1 MHRQYQS
8 GFYAVASQH
17 TARKTTRS
25 SRLLGHTSAEAPDCR
40 VHCPRGRPLSPDTA
54 RQAESALPATDQT
67 ARRTVHSNPVIVAS
81 RAHDRSPSR
90 VHPRALTRTE
100 KVGCQWTNLAAVRS
114 APTQRDQLAG
124 RQSVRERCVGVQ
136 ADSARVITPQRPS
149 DRTRPPWTPVRM
161 AADPSAPVT
170 CLRTARAPTSAPLP
184 LLPVPV
190 ACLESG
196 STTLPSGRQR
206 ASILG
211 VRAVADS
218 ATALGVS
225 ESRMLPAR
233 ACAVGA
239 GGPRQGFLSDGA
251 SFRRASYAPSCLPT
265 ASSGRPCTRCTRVH
279 RMLRML
285 Y

>member
-1 MHRQYQS
+1 M
-8 GFYAVASQH
+8 
-17 TARKTTRS
+17 
-25 SRLLGHTSAEAPDCR
+25 
-40 VHCPRGRPLSPDTA
+40 
-54 RQAESALPATDQT
+54 
-67 ARRTVHSNPVIVAS
+67 
-81 RAHDRSPSR
+81 
-90 VHPRALTRTE
+90 
-100 KVGCQWTNLAAVRS
+100 
-114 APTQRDQLAG
+114 
-124 RQSVRERCVGVQ
+124 RERCVGVQ

-196 STTLPSGRQR
+196 STTLRSGRQR

-211 VRAVADS
+211 SRAVADK

-225 ESRMLPAR
+225 ESGTLPAR

-251 SFRRASYAPSCLPT
+251 SFRRRLPT
-265 ASSGRPCTRCTRVH
+265 VPGRAQGCLRASARPSSAQTRQGAQHSPLQCEIARSGLCMHVPRSRAAESGPAGDGDYMYAAPTARRHCSGARGGIPMGSTGPTS
-279 RMLRML
+279 
-285 Y
+285 